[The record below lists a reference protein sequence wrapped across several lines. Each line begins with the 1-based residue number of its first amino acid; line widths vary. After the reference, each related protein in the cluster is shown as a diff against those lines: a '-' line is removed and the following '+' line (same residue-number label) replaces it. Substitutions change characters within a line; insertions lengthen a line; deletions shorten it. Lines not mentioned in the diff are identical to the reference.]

1 MQNKRIL
8 SLVSA
13 IVFLFF
19 LCLAGSSLAAC
30 IDYQNQV
37 NQAVRA
43 HNLDKLEPLFAIL
56 KTQDCPTNYLDWL
69 RRSMAQIA
77 AAHAD
82 ELTQQGQL
90 ELANKWLKR
99 APMLTW
105 STQVIQGDIAMRH
118 KQWQAAAQYYNQA
131 IDLIANK
138 ETTPYPP
145 PKQQIEKVFQLA
157 SQAQVLAGNIDK
169 IVSSRGIA
177 SGVMLNNIRGFKP
190 TSRLIPIHFATN
202 ESQLKKNG
210 KKAAGQLASYIK
222 LYNFKEITLIGHTD
236 SNGSDEYNYV
246 LSQKR
251 ADTVSAYLQKA
262 GITAIIKT
270 VAKGESEPLQLE
282 NPANNYTQD
291 EIDAL
296 NRRVEF
302 VTRPR

>member
-8 SLVSA
+8 SLVSP
-13 IVFLFF
+13 IVFWFF

-37 NQAVRA
+37 NKAVRD
-43 HNLDKLEPLFAIL
+43 HNLDKLEQLFAI
-56 KTQDCPTNYLDWL
+56 TQADCPTNYLDWL

-90 ELANKWLKR
+90 ERANKWLKR

-105 STQVIQGDIAMRH
+105 GTQVIQGDIAMRH
-118 KQWQAAAQYYNQA
+118 KQWQAAAIYYNQA
-131 IDLIANK
+131 IDLMANK
-138 ETTPYPP
+138 ETTPHPP

-190 TSRLIPIHFATN
+190 TSRLIPIQFATN

-210 KKAAGQLASYIK
+210 KKAAGQLANYIK
-222 LYNFKEITLIGHTD
+222 QYNFKEITLIGHTD
-236 SNGSDEYNYV
+236 SNGSDEYNYT

-251 ADTVSAYLQKA
+251 AETVSAYLQKA

-270 VAKGESEPLQLE
+270 IAKGESQPLPLV

-302 VTRPR
+302 VTSPR